1 MNLNQIAMTIVYHR
15 LHDILPNAIIP
26 NAIIPDN
33 LITCSVVIAS
43 YQVPRAAEAWPLNML
58 KHTGNND
65 C

>member
-15 LHDILPNAIIP
+15 LHDILP

-58 KHTGNND
+58 KHTVNND